1 MGTTTRKAL
10 AYGPGVVFSAMV
22 TVMLGGLLPPLV
34 GPVVIAAFAVL
45 TVAVLSGVAER
56 QAVRVLGQARPLT
69 AAEVD
74 ALAPAVGFACR
85 HGAPVAGLELRV
97 RESSAAVAAYGVGR
111 RTVVVT
117 SGLVRAVRDGRL
129 PVDQA
134 AAVLTHGA
142 GAVVSGAVRADLA
155 LELCTLPWQVARGV
169 LSALTAPFRRS
180 PLLSLA
186 WKCRFVVAT
195 IAAVQAVMADQTG
208 VAVVIIAACAL
219 TYLAGRW
226 EHAWARTL
234 VTIGD
239 DTVREAALGDA
250 LARFL
255 LRCSRSSE
263 AHERAHALSGPARR
277 APLAAVPVHH

>member
-34 GPVVIAAFAVL
+34 GPVVIAAFVVL

-56 QAVRVLGQARPLT
+56 QAVRVLGQSRPLT

-74 ALAPAVGFACR
+74 ALAQAVGFACR
-85 HGAPVAGLELRV
+85 HGVPMSELELRV
-97 RESSAAVAAYGVGR
+97 RESSVAVAAYGVGR

-142 GAVVSGAVRADLA
+142 GAVVSGAVRSDLA
-155 LELCTLPWQVARGV
+155 LEFCTLPWQIARGI
-169 LSALTAPFRRS
+169 LSALTAPFRRL

-195 IAAVQAVMADQTG
+195 VAAGQSAMAGQPG
-208 VAVVIIAACAL
+208 VAVLIVTVGAL
-219 TYLAGRW
+219 TYLTGRW
-226 EHAWARTL
+226 ERTWARAL

-239 DTVREAALGDA
+239 TAVREAGLGDA

-255 LRCSRSSE
+255 LRRSRSFE
-263 AHERAHALSGPARR
+263 AHERAHALSRPAHR
-277 APLAAVPVHH
+277 ARLAAVPMPH

>member
-1 MGTTTRKAL
+1 MGTRKVF
-10 AYGPGVVFSAMV
+10 AYGPGVMFSGLV
-22 TVMLGGLLPPLV
+22 TVMLGALLPPLV
-34 GPVVIAAFAVL
+34 GLVVFAALVVL
-45 TVAVLSGVAER
+45 TVAVLSGVAEDP
-56 QAVRVLGQARPLT
+56 AVRVLGQARSLT

-97 RESSAAVAAYGVGR
+97 RESSAAVTAYGVGR

-117 SGLVRAVRDGRL
+117 SGLVQAVRDGRL

-142 GAVVSGAVRADLA
+142 AAVVSGAVRADLA
-155 LELCTLPWQVARGV
+155 LELWTLPWQIARGI

-186 WKCRFVVAT
+186 WKGRFVVAT
-195 IAAVQAVMADQTG
+195 IAGVQASMAGQVG
-208 VAVVIIAACAL
+208 VAVVIVTVCAL
-219 TYLAGRW
+219 TYLTGRW
-226 EHAWARTL
+226 ERAWARAL

-239 DTVREAALGDA
+239 TAVREAGLGDA

-255 LRCSRSSE
+255 LRRSRSSE
-263 AHERAHALSGPARR
+263 AHERAHALFRPAHR
-277 APLAAVPVHH
+277 ALLAAVPVPH